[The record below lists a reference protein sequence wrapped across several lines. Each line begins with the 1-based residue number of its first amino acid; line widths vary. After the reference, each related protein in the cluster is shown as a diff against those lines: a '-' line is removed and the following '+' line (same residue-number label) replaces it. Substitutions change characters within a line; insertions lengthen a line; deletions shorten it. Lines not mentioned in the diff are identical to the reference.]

1 MGKLGVTAS
10 LNLTARLDDLF
21 QATLLRLNHDTLSTG
36 LAHGC
41 LGTLLLLLGIVQA
54 ARLRSIVGFRGAI
67 SYLSSRWLGWII
79 IGTSWSCTSG
89 ELFELF
95 FVLIR

>member
-21 QATLLRLNHDTLSTG
+21 QPTLLRLNHDTLSTG
-36 LAHGC
+36 LAYGC
-41 LGTLLLLLGIVQA
+41 LGTLLLLGIVQA
-54 ARLRSIVGFRGAI
+54 ARLRSIVSFRGSI
-67 SYLSSRWLGWII
+67 SYLTSRWLGWII